1 MNRKL
6 LGTAAALLLIAG
18 SAMAAEQGAARDRS
32 MTQGGPGRAMMT
44 DQERDEQ
51 RAKMRGAASGE
62 EREKIRA
69 EHHQKMKQRAEER
82 GETLPDAPRQG
93 MGGGRGPGGGQGMGG
108 GRGPGGG
115 QGMGR

>member
-6 LGTAAALLLIAG
+6 LGTAAAFLLIAG
-18 SAMAAEQGAARDRS
+18 SAMAAEQGTMQNR
-32 MTQGGPGRAMMT
+32 PGRAMMT

-93 MGGGRGPGGGQGMGG
+93 MGGG
-108 GRGPGGG
+108 GG